1 MCSEVRIITR
11 KLIPFGFPGAPSI
24 SLLTDPY
31 LMLPSDGPLVLEA
44 AFDGVYYNHTWVYH
58 PSDPLG
64 SNATSIIGADGV
76 EGDLS
81 NERLVINPTSP
92 SFLAGYYIPRIY
104 TNDEGAIL
112 QNGVVLVYS
121 GELLKIL

>member
-1 MCSEVRIITR
+1 
-11 KLIPFGFPGAPSI
+11 
-24 SLLTDPY
+24 
-31 LMLPSDGPLVLEA
+31 MLPRNGPLVLEA
-44 AFDGVYYNHTWVYH
+44 EFDGVYYNHAWVYH

-81 NERLVINPTSP
+81 NERLVISPTSP
-92 SFLAGYYIPRIY
+92 SFQAGYYIPRIY

-112 QNGVVLVYS
+112 QNGVVLARSS
-121 GELLKIL
+121 GRFLCTHM